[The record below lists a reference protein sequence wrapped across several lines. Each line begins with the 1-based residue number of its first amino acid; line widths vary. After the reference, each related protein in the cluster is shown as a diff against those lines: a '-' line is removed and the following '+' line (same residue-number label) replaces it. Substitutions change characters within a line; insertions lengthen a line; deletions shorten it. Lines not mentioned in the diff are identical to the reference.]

1 MNKLVNRLGI
11 SLCAL
16 LMGSCSNVGQSLESL
31 VPETPSNAPDYLC
44 TWNLQAY
51 VVDYE
56 NSDRMREAMTE
67 VNIFG
72 DGQYQ
77 NWASFFPSIRKDLF
91 FVMDDSWDIPADVNT
106 KRNNPYLGTTEL
118 NEERFPSFTGSP
130 TERIQK
136 LTQKFKAMG
145 WKGAGGWICAQKSEN
160 YPDVSEEVYWT
171 ERLKAAHEAGFSYW
185 KVDWGKE
192 SRNEEWRK
200 MLTRLGKEHAPELW
214 IEHAMKNE
222 YIEFSDVFRTYD
234 VENIIAQPVTIQ
246 RVSNLLPYQTKDG
259 AKGIIN
265 CEDEPYI
272 AVGLG
277 CAIGIMRHPFAG
289 NLPGGRQDEAFPP
302 VGHNYKKC
310 LDEIVRAVR
319 WHRIAEP
326 FAVNGDCAV
335 DTVRLSDSW
344 VLREN
349 ETWNKGRKIG
359 SILSESAP
367 ARVSRGMSLP
377 EVADTTSSRPF
388 ILASTYPNGAVA
400 VSAIGRAIG
409 REYVTKEVSVTA
421 EGRDWKA
428 PVGLFGYF
436 KDVTL
441 AYPSSLPSQV
451 KVLAQDLAGDTP
463 VDVTADVMIKDNR
476 MTIPGEVIR
485 KVGLMNAS
493 EGDLSG
499 PGLVLKVQ

>member
-1 MNKLVNRLGI
+1 MKNTLFALGI
-11 SLCAL
+11 DICT
-16 LMGSCSNVGQSLESL
+16 LMACSCSNAGDSPKSL
-31 VPETPSNAPDYLC
+31 VPDTPSKAPDYLC
-44 TWNLQAY
+44 TWNIQAY

-67 VNIFG
+67 ANIFG
-72 DGQYQ
+72 NGHYQ
-77 NWASFFPSIRKDLF
+77 NWAGFFPSIRQDLY

-118 NEERFPSFTGSP
+118 NEERFPSFTGTP
-130 TERIQK
+130 EERLKK
-136 LTQKFKAMG
+136 LSKKFKSMG
-145 WKGAGGWICAQKSEN
+145 WKGVGGWICAQKSDN
-160 YPDVSEEVYWT
+160 YPDVPEEEYWT
-171 ERLKAAHEAGFSYW
+171 ERLKAAHEAGIAYW
-185 KVDWGKE
+185 KVDWGKQ
-192 SRNEEWRK
+192 SRNDEWRR
-200 MLTRLGKEHAPELW
+200 MLTRLGREHAPDLW

-246 RVSNLLPYQTKDG
+246 RVSDLLAYEAKDG

-277 CAIGIMRHPFAG
+277 CAIGIMRHPFDG

-326 FAVNGDCAV
+326 FAVDGNFAV
-335 DTVRLSDSW
+335 DTVRLTDSW
-344 VLREN
+344 ELHEN
-349 ETWNKGRKIG
+349 ETWNKGRKVG

-367 ARVSRGMSLP
+367 ARVSRGMALP
-377 EVADTTSSRPF
+377 EVSDTTSSRPF
-388 ILASTYPNGAVA
+388 VLASAYPNGAVA

-409 REYVTKEVSVTA
+409 REYMTKGVSVTV
-421 EGRDWKA
+421 EGKDWNA
-428 PVGLFGYF
+428 PVGLFGCF
-436 KDVTL
+436 KDVTVI
-441 AYPSSLPSQV
+441 YPTECPENA
-451 KVLAQDLAGDTP
+451 KVWAQDLAGDTP
-463 VDVTADVMIKDNR
+463 VDVTEEITLEGNR
-476 MTIPGEVIR
+476 LRIPGEVIC
-485 KVGLMNAS
+485 KAGLMAAS
-493 EGDLSG
+493 DGDLSA
-499 PGLVLKVQ
+499 PGLVLKVM

>member
-1 MNKLVNRLGI
+1 MNKVLSHFAIG
-11 SLCAL
+11 LCAL
-16 LMGSCSNVGQSLESL
+16 SMAGCSGNESLKSL
-31 VPETPSNAPDYLC
+31 VPDTPSNAPDYLC

-67 VNIFG
+67 ENIFG
-72 DGQYQ
+72 NGQYQ
-77 NWASFFPSIRKDLF
+77 NWASFFPTIREDLF

-106 KRNNPYLGTTEL
+106 KRDNPFLGTTEL
-118 NEERFPSFTGSP
+118 NEERFPSFTGTP
-130 TERIQK
+130 TERLQK
-136 LTQKFKAMG
+136 LTKKFKEMG

-160 YPDVSEEVYWT
+160 YPDVSEEAYWT
-171 ERLKAAHEAGFSYW
+171 ERLKAAHDAGFSYW

-192 SRNEEWRK
+192 SRNDEWRQ
-200 MLTRLGKEHAPELW
+200 MLTRLGKEHAPGLW

-246 RVSNLLPYQTKDG
+246 RVSNLLPYKAQDG
-259 AKGIIN
+259 AKGIVN

-277 CAIGIMRHPFAG
+277 CAIGIMRHPYAG

-335 DTVRLSDSW
+335 DTIRLYDSW
-344 VLREN
+344 ELREN

-367 ARVSRGMSLP
+367 ARVSRGMALP

-400 VSAIGRAIG
+400 ISAIGRAIG
-409 REYVTKEVSVTA
+409 REYVTKEVPVRV
-421 EGRDWKA
+421 EGINWDF
-428 PVGLFGYF
+428 PTGLFGYF
-436 KDVTL
+436 KEVTVD
-441 AYPSSLPSQV
+441 YPSDIPAGA

-463 VDVTADVMIKDNR
+463 VDITADVTINGNLL
-476 MTIPGEVIR
+476 TIPGEVIR
-485 KVGLMNAS
+485 KVGLMNAT
-493 EGDLSG
+493 EGDLSA
-499 PGLVLKVQ
+499 PGLVVQMQ